1 MVFFILSKYVTKTI
15 GAPLFRSGLRL
26 RNKLTTKK
34 KDVCA
39 PVGYVDTN
47 FWLDMVCLL
56 PYSQKILS
64 LAIYDE
70 SKRRLEQFQ
79 KQRLE
84 QQQQKYGT
92 NKTSL
97 TLPEDCT
104 SMITDPVSTRYL
116 SKMRVSVLEEYLRS
130 SLIPADRWDDIE
142 HTWRYNLRVVAW
154 IRKEFLICKY
164 GPIINEA
171 LTAYPELRYSPQL
184 LGSNSTGD
192 RRRRIFLDLI
202 RRGELTL
209 NDRNNNNNSKNPSS
223 PFMQLPKSSIILDAF
238 RMKQWNTKK
247 DTQRIVQN
255 TVIVAKNIGGRADV
269 GIDSNEETHS
279 TRNHI
284 HVPLEKDLSSTN
296 FEDILDVVTRG
307 YVKNCGPLN
316 ALCVEANFYQLLS
329 QEYVKHLGDYLLHRT
344 ASRRSAV
351 ATQQQEQTL
360 DDNGGCIPLISQDT
374 VILDIGAG
382 DGVLMHCLRDY
393 MEREVKGV
401 HSKNSTKISCVMPKM
416 VAIDDMSWRM
426 QIKGPVE
433 KFSVEEALKK
443 YAAPFVHTATNDVD
457 SSEIDPNN
465 RRPQVIIICSWMPMG
480 QDWTALFRNAEVD
493 EYILI
498 GEADDG
504 TCGDN
509 WLTWGNQSFKD
520 KETGDERNDD
530 NTTNASV
537 TPPYIVDRYKR
548 RDMDTLTKFQ
558 FSSFDLKVSK
568 SGKTVSFRK
577 R

>member
-1 MVFFILSKYVTKTI
+1 M
-15 GAPLFRSGLRL
+15 
-26 RNKLTTKK
+26 
-34 KDVCA
+34 
-39 PVGYVDTN
+39 
-47 FWLDMVCLL
+47 
-56 PYSQKILS
+56 
-64 LAIYDE
+64 
-70 SKRRLEQFQ
+70 
-79 KQRLE
+79 
-84 QQQQKYGT
+84 
-92 NKTSL
+92 
-97 TLPEDCT
+97 
-104 SMITDPVSTRYL
+104 
-116 SKMRVSVLEEYLRS
+116 
-130 SLIPADRWDDIE
+130 
-142 HTWRYNLRVVAW
+142 
-154 IRKEFLICKY
+154 
-164 GPIINEA
+164 
-171 LTAYPELRYSPQL
+171 
-184 LGSNSTGD
+184 
-192 RRRRIFLDLI
+192 
-202 RRGELTL
+202 
-209 NDRNNNNNSKNPSS
+209 
-223 PFMQLPKSSIILDAF
+223 
-238 RMKQWNTKK
+238 
-247 DTQRIVQN
+247 
-255 TVIVAKNIGGRADV
+255 
-269 GIDSNEETHS
+269 
-279 TRNHI
+279 
-284 HVPLEKDLSSTN
+284 
-296 FEDILDVVTRG
+296 
-307 YVKNCGPLN
+307 
-316 ALCVEANFYQLLS
+316 
-329 QEYVKHLGDYLLHRT
+329 
-344 ASRRSAV
+344 

-530 NTTNASV
+530 NTTNDSV